1 MFLRRSYG
9 FRSVGV
15 LRLLLV
21 WNKVEKLEWL
31 SSIFLLHQSL
41 LKRMLLTALT
51 LCTRDKMVELLSVCE
66 VAFQVVFEADDSGR
80 GSFMSLTLLCVFWT
94 CHSRC
99 ITLLFLCKIKG
110 SLDHFQNVLLWLC
123 VTRNNLKGLFVL
135 LDFLSKPLSCRRLVC
150 LIFCWAALKYL
161 AVQVD
166 WQTVGLFVKIL
177 IHTCVKIISLRW
189 LSYHFYSKF
198 DLTVTQYMHD
208 PLDLKVQCFQSDCCC
223 CWHCSNWQL

>member
-31 SSIFLLHQSL
+31 SSIFLLHPSH

-135 LDFLSKPLSCRRLVC
+135 LDFLSKPLSCRRCQNVRNLVVFVRSVQQGSYLFPQRLNQRWSKSNLAKEPYVWSC
-150 LIFCWAALKYL
+150 QTTGLSDLLLGRTQVSSGSSWLANGRLICEDTYSYL
-161 AVQVD
+161 C
-166 WQTVGLFVKIL
+166 K
-177 IHTCVKIISLRW
+177 
-189 LSYHFYSKF
+189 
-198 DLTVTQYMHD
+198 
-208 PLDLKVQCFQSDCCC
+208 
-223 CWHCSNWQL
+223 NN